1 MRQNKLF
8 TSIYVAG
15 TALAIATTMI
25 MAIVYY
31 VKIAPIYPE
40 VNRNRTL
47 FSASYRPQTTLWP
60 PGAWPPDRITPTTCF
75 LASEVFWPFWKVI
88 SFLP

>member
-31 VKIAPIYPE
+31 V
-40 VNRNRTL
+40 R
-47 FSASYRPQTTLWP
+47 
-60 PGAWPPDRITPTTCF
+60 
-75 LASEVFWPFWKVI
+75 
-88 SFLP
+88 

>member
-47 FSASYRPQTTLWP
+47 FMNTGR
-60 PGAWPPDRITPTTCF
+60 
-75 LASEVFWPFWKVI
+75 EV
-88 SFLP
+88 SRSNGNSRC